1 MTAFDGRFRARM
13 LRLAVLAACALPAA
27 DALAGSQFVGSPRAP
42 RAPTCPACR
51 AAPVQCAAAGPAVVR
66 REVSPSNTP
75 SFAAPDPAAWGAP
88 TVVTQRVGSSVLNP
102 GDRVIGRRKRAPSAP
117 APAVA
122 EPEAGDG
129 EGSGGETVVM
139 APGRANAADDSVK
152 WYLRNI
158 GKQRLLNPEEVNA
171 LARLIQRQLLWR
183 EKQEEL
189 EESLDRPATDAELA
203 ATLGLDGE
211 EAYRRE
217 ELRMTRARD
226 LMVSANLRLVV
237 SIAKKYMN
245 QGLTLQDLIQEGS
258 LGLMKAAEKFDPEK
272 GFRLSTYAT
281 WWVRQAITRAI
292 ADHSRTIR
300 LPVHM
305 HDLTRTVKRART
317 ELNTKLGRTPTNEEV
332 AEHCGLPLQKIT
344 QADLSLEVSTISMD
358 ETVSQRKKPDGSST
372 TLQALLQD
380 KKERPDHALEAT
392 MMHEDLLKVLG
403 QSLTEREAHVLRQR
417 YGLND
422 GRTRTLE
429 EIGRGLSVTRER
441 VRQIESRALQKLRSP
456 QAIGRLADYKE
467 TLG

>member
-1 MTAFDGRFRARM
+1 MSSRSITMPDRELSFVKRHFGTD
-13 LRLAVLAACALPAA
+13 VLAAGWLLLVATVFYTAYSILFLMEMWGDTFPRVFFAWDNLIASLVFVVAGVYFAL
-27 DALAGSQFVGSPRAP
+27 LGY
-42 RAPTCPACR
+42 
-51 AAPVQCAAAGPAVVR
+51 
-66 REVSPSNTP
+66 
-75 SFAAPDPAAWGAP
+75 PD
-88 TVVTQRVGSSVLNP
+88 QLEEFERSSLGVDL
-102 GDRVIGRRKRAPSAP
+102 D
-117 APAVA
+117 
-122 EPEAGDG
+122 
-129 EGSGGETVVM
+129 
-139 APGRANAADDSVK
+139 
-152 WYLRNI
+152 
-158 GKQRLLNPEEVNA
+158 
-171 LARLIQRQLLWR
+171 QLSWR

-429 EIGRGLSVTRER
+429 EIGSGLSVTRER

>member
-1 MTAFDGRFRARM
+1 MTAFDGRFRAQM

-27 DALAGSQFVGSPRAP
+27 DAAFASEFFARRTAP
-42 RAPTCPACR
+42 RAPTCPASR
-51 AAPVQCAAAGPAVVR
+51 AASVQCAAAGPAVVR

-171 LARLIQRQLLWR
+171 LARLIQRQLSWR

>member
-1 MTAFDGRFRARM
+1 M
-13 LRLAVLAACALPAA
+13 LRLAVVAACALPAA
-27 DALAGSQFVGSPRAP
+27 DAAFASEFFARRTAP
-42 RAPTCPACR
+42 RAPTCPASR
-51 AAPVQCAAAGPAVVR
+51 AASVQCAAAGPAVVR

-129 EGSGGETVVM
+129 DSGGETVVM

-158 GKQRLLNPEEVNA
+158 GKQRLLNPQEVNA
-171 LARLIQRQLLWR
+171 LARLIQRQLSWR

-392 MMHEDLLKVLG
+392 MMHDDLLKVLG